1 MGQSALILAT
11 RWAMKIVLWAF
22 LVLLSLVILV
32 TVIGWLLPR
41 DHVATRIG
49 RYGQPPETIWKAITD
64 VDAMPSWREGLKS
77 VVHLPDRNGLPAHL
91 EITSDGKIPFE
102 TVEMTPPQKLVTRI
116 ADPKLPFGGTW
127 TFEIAPVADGAT
139 LRITER
145 GYVTNPFFRF
155 MSRFVFSQTSTME
168 TYLKSLAKKFGEE
181 PRIGE

>member
-1 MGQSALILAT
+1 M
-11 RWAMKIVLWAF
+11 RIVLWVF
-22 LVLLSLVILV
+22 LALVGLVILI

-49 RYGQPPETIWKAITD
+49 RYRQPPEDIWKAITD

-77 VVHLPDRNGLPAHL
+77 VKHLPDRNGLPAHV
-91 EITSDGKIPFE
+91 EVTNSGTIPYE

-127 TFEIAPVADGAT
+127 TFELAPVSDGAT

-155 MSRFVFSQTSTME
+155 MSRTIFSQTATME
-168 TYLKSLAKKFGEE
+168 SYLKSLANKFGEE

>member
-1 MGQSALILAT
+1 MKVVLWVFVGLAGVLILIT
-11 RWAMKIVLWAF
+11 L
-22 LVLLSLVILV
+22 
-32 TVIGWLLPR
+32 IGWLLPK

-49 RYGQPPETIWKAITD
+49 RYRQSPEVIWKAITD

-77 VVHLPDRNGLPAHL
+77 VEHLPDRNGLPAYL
-91 EITSDGKIPFE
+91 EITSSGKLPME
-102 TVEMTPPQKLVTRI
+102 TIEMTPPQKLVTCI

-127 TFEIAPVADGAT
+127 TLEITPAAEGAT

-168 TYLKSLAKKFGEE
+168 SYLKSLAKRFGEE

>member
-1 MGQSALILAT
+1 MKIALWVFVALAGLLILVA
-11 RWAMKIVLWAF
+11 
-22 LVLLSLVILV
+22 
-32 TVIGWLLPR
+32 VIGWLLPR

-49 RYGQPPETIWKAITD
+49 RYRQRPEVIWKAITD
-64 VDAMPSWREGLKS
+64 VEAMPGWREGLKS
-77 VVHLPDRNGLPAHL
+77 VEHLPDRNGLPAHL

-102 TVEMTPPQKLVTRI
+102 TMEMTPPQKLVTRI
-116 ADPKLPFGGTW
+116 ADSNLPFGGTW
-127 TFEIAPVADGAT
+127 TFEITPVADGAA

-155 MSRFVFSQTSTME
+155 LSRFVFRQTSTIE

>member
-1 MGQSALILAT
+1 
-11 RWAMKIVLWAF
+11 MKIVLWSL
-22 LVLLSLVILV
+22 LVLAGLIVLITL
-32 TVIGWLLPR
+32 IGALLPR

-49 RYGQPPETIWKAITD
+49 RYRQPPEAIWKAITD

-77 VVHLPDRNGLPAHL
+77 VERLPDREGLPVHL
-91 EITSDGKIPFE
+91 EVTSSGKIPFE
-102 TVEMTPPQKLVTRI
+102 TMEMAPPQKLVTRI

-127 TFEIAPVADGAT
+127 TFEIAPTAEGAT

-155 MSRFVFSQTSTME
+155 MSRFVFGQTSTME
-168 TYLKSLAKKFGEE
+168 SYLKSLAKKFSEE

>member
-1 MGQSALILAT
+1 
-11 RWAMKIVLWAF
+11 MKIVLWI
-22 LVLLSLVILV
+22 LLALASLLILI
-32 TVIGWLLPR
+32 TLIGWLLPR
-41 DHVATRIG
+41 DHAATRVG
-49 RYGQPPETIWKAITD
+49 HYHQQPEAIWKAITD
-64 VDAMPSWREGLKS
+64 VDVMPSWREGLKS
-77 VVHLPDRNGLPAHL
+77 VQHLPDSNGLPVHL

-102 TVEMTPPQKLVTRI
+102 TIEMTPPRRLVTRI

-127 TFEIAPVADGAT
+127 TFEIAPVIDGAT

>member
-1 MGQSALILAT
+1 
-11 RWAMKIVLWAF
+11 MKIVLWVF
-22 LVLLSLVILV
+22 LVFAGVLILI
-32 TVIGWLLPR
+32 TLIGWLLPK
-41 DHVATRIG
+41 DHVATRVG
-49 RYGQPPETIWKAITD
+49 RYHKPAEAIWSAITD

-77 VVHLPDRNGLPAHL
+77 VQHLPDRNGLPVHM
-91 EITSDGKIPFE
+91 EITSSGKLPME
-102 TVEMTPPQKLVTRI
+102 TIEMTPPQKLVTRI

-127 TFEIAPVADGAT
+127 TFEIAPAADGAT

-168 TYLKSLAKKFGEE
+168 TYLKSLAKKFGED

>member
-1 MGQSALILAT
+1 M
-11 RWAMKIVLWAF
+11 RIVLWA
-22 LVLLSLVILV
+22 LLALASLIVLIV
-32 TVIGWLLPR
+32 VIGALLPR
-41 DHVATRIG
+41 DHVATRIV
-49 RYGQPPETIWKAITD
+49 RYRQPPAAIWKAITD

-77 VVHLPDRNGLPAHL
+77 VEHLPDSNGLPAHL
-91 EITSDGKIPFE
+91 EITSNGKIPFE
-102 TVEMTPPQKLVTRI
+102 TTEMTPPQKLVTRI

-127 TFEIAPVADGAT
+127 TYEIVPVADGAT

-155 MSRFVFSQTSTME
+155 MSKFVFGQTSTME

>member
-1 MGQSALILAT
+1 MKIILWLFVILAGMLILIA
-11 RWAMKIVLWAF
+11 A
-22 LVLLSLVILV
+22 
-32 TVIGWLLPR
+32 IGWLLPKN
-41 DHVATRIG
+41 HVATRIG
-49 RYGQPPETIWKAITD
+49 HYHQPAKAIWAAITD
-64 VDAMPSWREGLKS
+64 VEAMPSWREGLQS
-77 VVHLPDRNGLPAHL
+77 VTRLPDCNGLPAHL
-91 EITSDGKIPFE
+91 EVTSSGRIPME
-102 TVEMTPPQKLVTRI
+102 TVEMTAPQKLVTRI

-155 MSRFVFSQTSTME
+155 MSRLVFSQTSTME

>member
-1 MGQSALILAT
+1 M
-11 RWAMKIVLWAF
+11 RIVLW
-22 LVLLSLVILV
+22 VLLGIAGLLILV

-49 RYGQPPETIWKAITD
+49 RYRQPPEAIWTAITD
-64 VDAMPSWREGLKS
+64 VDAMPAWREGLKS
-77 VVHLPDRNGLPAHL
+77 VKHLLDRNGLPAHV
-91 EITSDGKIPFE
+91 EVTSSGTLPYE

-127 TFEIAPVADGAT
+127 TFEISPVADGAT

-155 MSRFVFSQTSTME
+155 MSRTVFSPTSTME
-168 TYLKSLAKKFGEE
+168 TYLKSLARKFGEE

>member
-1 MGQSALILAT
+1 
-11 RWAMKIVLWAF
+11 MKIVVWVF
-22 LVLLSLVILV
+22 LGIGGLLILV
-32 TVIGWLLPR
+32 TVIGWLLPK

-49 RYGQPPETIWKAITD
+49 RYRQPPEAIWNAITD

-77 VVHLPDRNGLPAHL
+77 VKHLPDRNGLPAHV
-91 EITSDGKIPFE
+91 EVTNSGTIPYE

-127 TFEIAPVADGAT
+127 TFELAPVSDGAT

-155 MSRFVFSQTSTME
+155 MSRTIFSQTATME
-168 TYLKSLAKKFGEE
+168 SYLKSLANKFGEE